1 MTATLSAP
9 PLRPEIRP
17 RPPVRQEPPPAWPRW
32 APEVALLAL
41 VSLTAMS
48 FGRVY
53 TGQGWQG
60 AAVAPAVTAVAVVAV
75 TRRWL
80 RPAVLAAAV
89 DVAAVGL
96 SVIWTVLP
104 GSTVDGLPLAHSWH
118 AVGDA
123 LAAFPRQFAASQ
135 PPVAPTTAF
144 LLLTAAGVGAAALGS
159 AWLRRTPALRVWTPL
174 PALLAF
180 LATCVLGGPS
190 GRVASVIV
198 ETAVVG
204 IYLLVERMAA
214 DADPARWVAGVR
226 PDAWERRGRVGVR
239 IVVLAAVAAAV
250 ASALPGPDGGGAFG
264 WKNLGGGTTRII
276 VSPMVSLSTRLA
288 PHNAAANVFT
298 VRSPVPSY
306 WLLTTLDVYSGGTW
320 QAGRA
325 SYSSFG
331 HRLPGAGTSVPR
343 GTRQVRQTFHIQALD
358 SPWLPAAF
366 DPVAVSG
373 VRDVQYNPGTGSLL
387 TKHATADGLTYT
399 VTSLQALGTLSRKDL
414 ESAPAPTARQIPPGS
429 LSLPPTVPP
438 DVAALAHRI
447 VARAH
452 GEYRKALALQ
462 DFFYG
467 PQFSYSLHP
476 PVDGSGIGAIQT
488 FLFQTRTGYCQQ
500 YAGSFAVMARAVGL
514 PTRVAVG
521 FTTGNPIGPGRYQ
534 VTDADVH
541 TWPEVWFPEYGWV
554 PFEPTKGPAS
564 GGFAIPGAG
573 AYTGNTAKVGST
585 APQPGSSHGG
595 APQTTPARSSTPSTT
610 LPAPNADGGR
620 IHGLTAG
627 GRPSGAAGAT
637 GGGTASGGLSGSPLA
652 TAPPPPATSNLTWVL
667 AVLVALAAGMAL
679 VAGANEV
686 ARRRRHRR
694 RRRRIA
700 EAGPGSPEAIRLSWE
715 EMTEALAAIGLRRRA
730 WETTPQFA
738 QRVASVLDVSGS
750 LTGALAG
757 AARIVESA
765 SWRRDD
771 GTAYPG
777 DVADTARE
785 VERLAGL
792 RVRLRDRARLLLDT
806 RMAWRPALVD
816 PDGTRSVAPAG

>member
-1 MTATLSAP
+1 M
-9 PLRPEIRP
+9 
-17 RPPVRQEPPPAWPRW
+17 RQEPPPAWPRW

-89 DVAAVGL
+89 DIAAVGL

-104 GSTVDGLPLAHSWH
+104 GSTLDGLPLAHTWR
-118 AVGDA
+118 AVSDA
-123 LAAFPRQFAASQ
+123 LAAFPTQFAASQ

-144 LLLTAAGVGAAALGS
+144 LLLTAAGVGTAALGS
-159 AWLRRTPALRVWTPL
+159 AWLRRTPGLRVWTPL

-180 LATCVLGGPS
+180 LATCVLGGS
-190 GRVASVIV
+190 RGRVASVIV
-198 ETAVVG
+198 ETAAVG
-204 IYLLVERMAA
+204 VYLLVERMAA

-239 IVVLAAVAAAV
+239 IVVLAALAAAV
-250 ASALPGPDGGGAFG
+250 AAALPGPDGGGALG
-264 WKNLGGGTTRII
+264 WKNLGGGSTRII

-288 PHNAAANVFT
+288 PHNAAADVFT

-399 VTSLQALGTLSRKDL
+399 VTSLQALGTLSSKNL

-438 DVAALAHRI
+438 DVVALAQRI
-447 VARAH
+447 IAHAH

-476 PVDGSGIGAIQT
+476 PVDGSGIEAIQT

-500 YAGSFAVMARAVGL
+500 FAGSFAVMARAVGL

-521 FTTGNPIGPGRYQ
+521 FTTGSPIGPGRYQ

-541 TWPEVWFPEYGWV
+541 TWPEVWFPKYGWV

-564 GGFAIPGAG
+564 GGFAIPGTG
-573 AYTGNTAKVGST
+573 AYTGNTAKVGSA

-595 APQTTPARSSTPSTT
+595 AAQTNPAVSTPSTT
-610 LPAPNADGGR
+610 VPTQSADGGR

-627 GRPSGAAGAT
+627 SRPSGVPGDTGTGTGST
-637 GGGTASGGLSGSPLA
+637 GGGGTHLP
-652 TAPPPPATSNLTWVL
+652 TAPPPAATSNLTWVL
-667 AVLVALAAGMAL
+667 AVLLALAAGVAL

-700 EAGPGSPEAIRLSWE
+700 EAGPASPEAIRLSWE

-730 WETTPQFA
+730 SETTPQFA
-738 QRVASVLDVSGS
+738 QRVASVLDVSGH
-750 LTGALAG
+750 LPGALGA

-777 DVADTARE
+777 GVAGTTRE

-816 PDGTRSVAPAG
+816 PDGTQSVAPTG